1 MNETF
6 VVPLN
11 I

>member
-1 MNETF
+1 MNEN